1 MRARIQVRKN
11 RGCRRGARR
20 KKNSL
25 SGMATFMI
33 LQHHRTT
40 MNRRV
45 LLGLAGGLL
54 GIITAGYVIANAT
67 SNDVTLAGI
76 QTALFSSL
84 GLMGAAIA
92 NKETRFAG
100 YMLISSAVFITMCV
114 PIAGSLALLQLYM
127 PTVIVLGIASIFCFM
142 DAPPEEENPPT
153 PPE

>member
-1 MRARIQVRKN
+1 
-11 RGCRRGARR
+11 
-20 KKNSL
+20 
-25 SGMATFMI
+25 
-33 LQHHRTT
+33 
-40 MNRRV
+40 MNKRV

-54 GIITAGYVIANAT
+54 GIITAGYVIANAP

-114 PIAGSLALLQLYM
+114 PIAGSFALLGLYM
-127 PTVIVLGIASIFCFM
+127 PTVIILGIAAVICFKE
-142 DAPPEEENPPT
+142 APAPDTESQKEE
-153 PPE
+153 